1 MEKRITKKENFG
13 MLKEIAEK
21 MGRTDLVEF
30 IDHEIELIEKKA
42 GRKVETA
49 TQKENAEIK
58 TKIIDFL
65 VRNAEKQFTITE
77 LQAEMPEIA
86 DYSNQKVSA
95 LVNQLFKAEQIDKVV
110 DKKKSYFKAIAE

>member
-13 MLKEIAEK
+13 MLRELAEK
-21 MGRTDLVEF
+21 ADRTDLVEF
-30 IDHEIELIEKKA
+30 VDHEIELIEKKA

-65 VRNAEKQFTITE
+65 VKNAEKQFTITE
-77 LQAEMPEIA
+77 LQAEMPELA
-86 DYSNQKVSA
+86 DYSNQKS
-95 LVNQLFKAEQIDKVV
+95 KCIS
-110 DKKKSYFKAIAE
+110 KSIIQSNSS

>member
-1 MEKRITKKENFG
+1 

-65 VRNAEKQFTITE
+65 VKNAEKQFTITE
-77 LQAEMPEIA
+77 LQAEMPDLA

-95 LVNQLFKAEQIDKVV
+95 LVNQLFQVEKVV
-110 DKKKSYFKAIAE
+110 DKKRSYFKAIAE

>member
-13 MLKEIAEK
+13 MLKEIAEL

-65 VRNAEKQFTITE
+65 VKNAEKQFTITE
-77 LQAEMPEIA
+77 LQAEMPELA

-95 LVNQLFKAEQIDKVV
+95 LVNQLYKATQVDKIV
-110 DKKKSYFKAIAE
+110 DKKRSYFKAITE